1 MSKMGRDR
9 SYMKV
14 DDIEINDGF
23 DKDQYKIEPVAE
35 IVNDVLNVLEG
46 KELADVRDA
55 LAFIMQRMEDEVGG

>member
-1 MSKMGRDR
+1 MRNLKMRKD
-9 SYMKV
+9 SMKV

>member
-1 MSKMGRDR
+1 
-9 SYMKV
+9 MKV

>member
-1 MSKMGRDR
+1 MRNLKMRKD
-9 SYMKV
+9 SMKV

-55 LAFIMQRMEDEVGG
+55 LAFIMQRMEDEIGG

>member
-14 DDIEINDGF
+14 DNIEINDGF

>member
-1 MSKMGRDR
+1 MGRDR